1 MNAIAPIAAVPPAG
15 TAVAPRFTPLP
26 PRFGAVVDGLDPAMD
41 MPEASIRALRAALRG
56 HLVLVFRDAALTPEA
71 QVAFTARLG
80 ALARHPLAGLL
91 LPARPEIVLETPA
104 ADGRDVLWHADL
116 SWAAEPNRVS
126 ALAAGEARG
135 VTEFANEVAAYE
147 RLDPWLRDRI
157 EYLEVEHDHPRREAA
172 GLPRPVHPLV
182 RVDLETGRRALML
195 DGGTARRII
204 GVTGEE
210 SDDLLHRL
218 LAIATHP
225 AIVLQHAWRRGDLV
239 VWDNRCV
246 LHRSLGATL
255 LRTMTRGTRPIGPR
269 ETVTAWVSA
278 G

>member
-1 MNAIAPIAAVPPAG
+1 VNAIAPIAAAPAAG
-15 TAVAPRFTPLP
+15 SAIPPRFVPLH
-26 PRFGAVVDGLDPAMD
+26 PRFGAAVEGLDPAAAL
-41 MPEASIRALRAALRG
+41 PEAAIRALRAALRQ

-71 QVAFTARLG
+71 QVAFTERLG
-80 ALARHPLAGLL
+80 AIARHPLAELL

-135 VTEFANEVAAYE
+135 VTEFASQIAAYE

-157 EYLEVEHDHPRREAA
+157 EYLEVVHDHPRREAA
-172 GLPRPVHPLV
+172 GLPPPVHPLV
-182 RVDLETGRRALML
+182 RVDPDTGRRALML

-204 GVTGEE
+204 GVPQED

-218 LAIATHP
+218 LAAATHP
-225 AIVLQHAWRRGDLV
+225 AIVLQHEWRRGDLV

-246 LHRSLGATL
+246 LHRSRGATL
-255 LRTMTRGTRPIGPR
+255 LRTMTRGARPLGPR
-269 ETVTAWVSA
+269 DTVTAWVSA